1 MSANDPETR
10 GGPETAAGPENPG
23 PGEGVDDILVDGMIP
38 FNRPY
43 LVGSEFERMREAVD
57 GLVISEGGPFTDQ
70 CEQLLVEMTGAEAA
84 LLTSSCTHALEM
96 AALLLDLEEGDE
108 IVMPSFTFVS
118 TANAFALRGLR
129 PVFVDVR
136 PDTLNL
142 DERLLESKITR
153 RTRAIVVVHYAGV
166 GCEMDAIQT
175 IATEA
180 GLSIIEDNA
189 HGLLGSYRG
198 KPLGTFGVMATQ
210 SFHETKNLT
219 CGKGGALL
227 LNDADLL
234 DRARVIRN
242 KGTNRAQFLEGLVD
256 KYTWVG
262 LGSSYQPSDLLSAFL
277 LCQFEARNRIQEK
290 RKEIW
295 TRYHEELADWA
306 RAEGVAQPAV
316 PEHVEQTFHMY
327 YLLLPTAHHRSRFIP
342 FLRDNGVNAVFHYL
356 PLNVSPMGERLGAR
370 PGDCPVA
377 EDVSSRLVRL
387 PFFTGLDE
395 AHQETVI
402 RAVREYRCG

>member
-1 MSANDPETR
+1 MSVN
-10 GGPETAAGPENPG
+10 GPEVSGPE
-23 PGEGVDDILVDGMIP
+23 DICIDGRIP

-43 LVGSEFERMREAVD
+43 LVGSEFDRMRQAVE

-96 AALLLDLEEGDE
+96 AAILLDLKDGDE
-108 IVMPSFTFVS
+108 VVMPSFTFVS
-118 TANAFALRGLR
+118 TANAFALRGAR
-129 PVFVDVR
+129 PVFADIR

-142 DERLLESKITR
+142 DERLLEPKITP

-166 GCEMDAIQT
+166 GCEMDAIQ
-175 IATEA
+175 AVADEA
-180 GLSIIEDNA
+180 GLSIVEDNA
-189 HGLLGSYRG
+189 HGLLGRYKG
-198 KPLGTFGVMATQ
+198 KALGTFGVMATQ

-227 LNDADLL
+227 LNDAELL
-234 DRARVIRN
+234 DTARVIRN

-277 LCQFEARNRIQEK
+277 LCQLEARARIQQK
-290 RKEIW
+290 RMEIW
-295 TRYHEELADWA
+295 QRYHEGLADWA
-306 RAEGVAQPAV
+306 DAEGVQQPTV
-316 PEHVEQTFHMY
+316 PEHVEQAFHMY
-327 YLLLPTAHHRSRFIP
+327 YLLLPTAEHRSRFIA
-342 FLRDNGVNAVFHYL
+342 FLKNNGVNAVFHYV
-356 PLNVSPMGERLGAR
+356 PLNLSPMGENLGAR

-377 EDVSSRLVRL
+377 EDLSSRLVRL

-395 AHQETVI
+395 ANQETVI
-402 RAVREYRCG
+402 RTVREYRCG

>member
-1 MSANDPETR
+1 MST
-10 GGPETAAGPENPG
+10 
-23 PGEGVDDILVDGMIP
+23 DIRVDGRIP

-43 LVGSEFERMREAVD
+43 LVGTEFERMREAVE
-57 GLVISEGGPFTDQ
+57 GLVISEGGPFTDR
-70 CEQLLVEMTGAEAA
+70 CEELLVDMTGAEAA

-96 AALLLDLEEGDE
+96 AALLLELKQGDE
-108 IVMPSFTFVS
+108 VLMPSFTFVS
-118 TANAFALRGLR
+118 TANAFALRGAR
-129 PVFVDVR
+129 PVFADIR

-142 DERLLESKITR
+142 DERLLESKITP

-166 GCEMDAIQT
+166 ACEMDAIRT
-175 IATEA
+175 IADGA
-180 GLSIIEDNA
+180 GLPIIEDNA
-189 HGLLGSYRG
+189 HGLLGSYKG

-277 LCQFEARNRIQEK
+277 LCQFEARTLIQQK

-295 TRYHEELADWA
+295 QRYDEGLAGWA
-306 RAEGVAQPAV
+306 DAEGVQKPVV
-316 PEHVEQTFHMY
+316 PEHVEQAFHMY
-327 YLLLPTAHHRSRFIP
+327 YLLLPTAQHRSRFIT
-342 FLRDNGVNAVFHYL
+342 FLEDNGINSVFHYV
-356 PLNVSPMGERLGAR
+356 PLNLSPMGESLGAR

-387 PFFTGLDE
+387 PFFTALDVTN
-395 AHQETVI
+395 QEMVI
-402 RAVREYRCG
+402 RQIKEYRCS

>member
-1 MSANDPETR
+1 MST
-10 GGPETAAGPENPG
+10 
-23 PGEGVDDILVDGMIP
+23 DIRVDGRIP

-43 LVGSEFERMREAVD
+43 LVGTEFERMREAVE
-57 GLVISEGGPFTDQ
+57 GLVISEGGPFTDR
-70 CEQLLVEMTGAEAA
+70 CEELLVDMTGAEAA

-108 IVMPSFTFVS
+108 VLMPSFTFVS
-118 TANAFALRGLR
+118 TANAFALRGAR
-129 PVFVDVR
+129 PVFADIR

-142 DERLLESKITR
+142 DERLLESKITP

-166 GCEMDAIQT
+166 ACEMDAIRT
-175 IATEA
+175 IADGA
-180 GLSIIEDNA
+180 GLPIIEDNA
-189 HGLLGSYRG
+189 HGLLGSYKG

-277 LCQFEARNRIQEK
+277 LCQFEARTLIQQK

-295 TRYHEELADWA
+295 QRYDEGLAGWA
-306 RAEGVAQPAV
+306 DAEGVQKPVV
-316 PEHVEQTFHMY
+316 PEHVEQAFHMY
-327 YLLLPTAHHRSRFIP
+327 YLLLPTAQHRSRFIT
-342 FLRDNGVNAVFHYL
+342 FLEDNGINSVFHYV
-356 PLNVSPMGERLGAR
+356 PLNLSPMGESLGAR

-387 PFFTGLDE
+387 PFFTALDVTN
-395 AHQETVI
+395 QEMVI
-402 RAVREYRCG
+402 RQIKEYRCS

>member
-1 MSANDPETR
+1 MSVN
-10 GGPETAAGPENPG
+10 GPEVSGPE
-23 PGEGVDDILVDGMIP
+23 DIRIDGRIP

-43 LVGSEFERMREAVD
+43 LVGSEFDRMRQAVE

-96 AALLLDLEEGDE
+96 AAILLDLKDGDE
-108 IVMPSFTFVS
+108 VVMPSFTFVS
-118 TANAFALRGLR
+118 TANAFALRGAR
-129 PVFVDVR
+129 PVFADIR

-142 DERLLESKITR
+142 DERLLEPKITP

-166 GCEMDAIQT
+166 GCEMDAIQ
-175 IATEA
+175 AVADEA
-180 GLSIIEDNA
+180 GLSIVEDNA
-189 HGLLGSYRG
+189 HGLLGRYKG
-198 KPLGTFGVMATQ
+198 KALGTFGVMATQ

-227 LNDADLL
+227 LNDAELL
-234 DRARVIRN
+234 DTARVIRN

-277 LCQFEARNRIQEK
+277 LCQLEARARIQQK
-290 RKEIW
+290 RMEIW
-295 TRYHEELADWA
+295 QRYHEGLADWA
-306 RAEGVAQPAV
+306 DAEGVQQPTV
-316 PEHVEQTFHMY
+316 PEHVEQAFHMY
-327 YLLLPTAHHRSRFIP
+327 YLLLPTAEHRSRFIA
-342 FLRDNGVNAVFHYL
+342 FLKDNGVNAVFHYV
-356 PLNVSPMGERLGAR
+356 PLNLSPMGESLGAR
-370 PGDCPVA
+370 PDDCPVA
-377 EDVSSRLVRL
+377 EDLSSRLVRL

-395 AHQETVI
+395 ANQETVI
-402 RAVREYRCG
+402 RTVREYRCG

>member
-1 MSANDPETR
+1 L
-10 GGPETAAGPENPG
+10 
-23 PGEGVDDILVDGMIP
+23 DDILVDGRIP

-43 LVGSEFERMREAVD
+43 LVGSEFDRMREAVE

-70 CEQLLVEMTGAEAA
+70 CEQLLEEMTGAEAA

-96 AALLLDLEEGDE
+96 AGLLLDLEEGDE
-108 IVMPSFTFVS
+108 IVVPSFTFVS
-118 TANAFALRGLR
+118 TANAFALRGAR
-129 PVFVDVR
+129 PVFADIR

-142 DERLLESKITR
+142 DERLLASKITS

-175 IATEA
+175 VADEA
-180 GLSIIEDNA
+180 GLCIIEDNA
-189 HGLLGSYRG
+189 HGLLGSYKG

-227 LNDADLL
+227 LNDLDLL
-234 DRARVIRN
+234 DRAKVIRN
-242 KGTNRAQFLEGLVD
+242 KGTDRVRFAEGLVD

-277 LCQFEARNRIQEK
+277 LCQFEARDGIQEK
-290 RKEIW
+290 RKQIW
-295 TRYHEELADWA
+295 HRYHEGLADWA
-306 RAEGVAQPAV
+306 HSEGIGQPVV
-316 PEHVEQTFHMY
+316 PEHVEQTYHMY
-327 YLLLPTAHHRSRFIP
+327 YLLLPSAAHRARFIT
-342 FLRDNGVNAVFHYL
+342 FLRENDVNAVFHYL
-356 PLNVSPMGERLGAR
+356 PLNVSSMGERQGAR

-395 AHQETVI
+395 AHQEIVL
-402 RAVREYRCG
+402 RAVREYRCA

>member
-1 MSANDPETR
+1 MST
-10 GGPETAAGPENPG
+10 
-23 PGEGVDDILVDGMIP
+23 DIRVDGRIP

-43 LVGSEFERMREAVD
+43 LVGTEFERMREAVE
-57 GLVISEGGPFTDQ
+57 GLVISEGGPFTDR
-70 CEQLLVEMTGAEAA
+70 CEELLLEMTGAEAV
-84 LLTSSCTHALEM
+84 LLTSSCTAALEM

-108 IVMPSFTFVS
+108 VVMPSFTFVS
-118 TANAFALRGLR
+118 TANAFALRGAR
-129 PVFVDVR
+129 PVFVDIR
-136 PDTLNL
+136 SDTLNL
-142 DERLLESKITR
+142 DERLLESKITP
-153 RTRAIVVVHYAGV
+153 RTRAVVVVHYAGV

-175 IATEA
+175 VADEA

-189 HGLLGSYRG
+189 HGLLGRYKGR
-198 KPLGTFGVMATQ
+198 PLGTFGVMATQ

-234 DRARVIRN
+234 DRAKVIRN

-277 LCQFEARNRIQEK
+277 LCQFEVRDLIQQK

-295 TRYHEELADWA
+295 QRYHEGLADWA
-306 RAEGVAQPAV
+306 DAEGVQRPV
-316 PEHVEQTFHMY
+316 IPKHVEQTFHMY
-327 YLLLPTAHHRSRFIP
+327 YLLLPTAHHRSRFIA
-342 FLRDNGVNAVFHYL
+342 FLEDNHVSSVFHYV
-356 PLNVSPMGERLGAR
+356 PLHLSPMGESLGAR

-395 AHQETVI
+395 PNQAAVI
-402 RAVREYRCG
+402 HTVREYRCG

>member
-1 MSANDPETR
+1 MSTNVR
-10 GGPETAAGPENPG
+10 
-23 PGEGVDDILVDGMIP
+23 VDGRIP

-43 LVGSEFERMREAVD
+43 LVGTEFERMQEAVE
-57 GLVISEGGPFTDQ
+57 GLWISEGGPFTDR
-70 CEQLLVEMTGAEAA
+70 CEALLMDMTGAEAA

-96 AALLLDLEEGDE
+96 AALLLDLEAGDE
-108 IVMPSFTFVS
+108 VLMPSFTFVS
-118 TANAFALRGLR
+118 TANAFALRGAR

-136 PDTLNL
+136 SDTLNL
-142 DERLLESKITR
+142 DERLLESRITP
-153 RTRAIVVVHYAGV
+153 RTRAVVVVHYAGV
-166 GCEMDAIQT
+166 GCEMDLIRNVAD
-175 IATEA
+175 EA

-189 HGLLGSYRG
+189 HGLLGSYKG

-234 DRARVIRN
+234 DKARVIRN
-242 KGTNRAQFLEGLVD
+242 KGTNRAQFLEGVVD

-277 LCQFEARNRIQEK
+277 LCQFEARHLIQEK
-290 RKEIW
+290 RKAIW
-295 TRYHEELADWA
+295 QRYHEGLAEWA
-306 RAEGVAQPAV
+306 AAEGVQQPVV

-327 YLLLPTAHHRSRFIP
+327 YLLLPTDEHRTRFIA
-342 FLRDNGVNAVFHYL
+342 FLEDNHVSSVFHYV
-356 PLNVSPMGERLGAR
+356 PLNLSPMGESLGSR

-395 AHQETVI
+395 ANQGAVI
-402 RAVREYRCG
+402 HTVREYRCG

>member
-1 MSANDPETR
+1 MSANIR
-10 GGPETAAGPENPG
+10 
-23 PGEGVDDILVDGMIP
+23 VDGRIP
-38 FNRPY
+38 FNQPY
-43 LVGSEFERMREAVD
+43 LVGSEFERMREAVE

-70 CEQLLVEMTGAEAA
+70 CEELLADMTGAEAA

-96 AALLLDLEEGDE
+96 AALLLDLKEGDE
-108 IVMPSFTFVS
+108 VVMPSFTFVS
-118 TANAFALRGLR
+118 TANAFALRGAT
-129 PVFVDVR
+129 PIFADVR

-142 DERLLESKITR
+142 DEHLLSSKITP

-166 GCEMDAIQT
+166 GCEMDAIQ
-175 IATEA
+175 AVADEA

-189 HGLLGSYRG
+189 HGLLGSYKE

-210 SFHETKNLT
+210 SFHETKNLS

-234 DRARVIRN
+234 DRAKVIRN
-242 KGTNRAQFLEGLVD
+242 KGTNRAEFIEGVVD

-277 LCQFEARNRIQEK
+277 LCQLEARAQIQEK
-290 RKEIW
+290 RKGIW
-295 TRYHEELADWA
+295 QRYHEGLEDWA
-306 RAEGVAQPAV
+306 RAEGVQPPVV

-327 YLLLPTAHHRSRFIP
+327 YLLLPTAEDRGRFIT
-342 FLRDNGVNAVFHYL
+342 FLEDHGVNAVFHYV
-356 PLNVSPMGERLGAR
+356 PLNLSPMGESLGAR
-370 PGDCPVA
+370 AGDCPVA

-395 AHQETVI
+395 ATQEIVI
-402 RAVREYRCG
+402 RTVREYHCG

>member
-1 MSANDPETR
+1 
-10 GGPETAAGPENPG
+10 
-23 PGEGVDDILVDGMIP
+23 
-38 FNRPY
+38 
-43 LVGSEFERMREAVD
+43 MREAVE

-70 CEQLLVEMTGAEAA
+70 CEELLVDMTGAEAA

-108 IVMPSFTFVS
+108 VVMPSFTFVS
-118 TANAFALRGLR
+118 TANAFALRGAR

-136 PDTLNL
+136 SDTLNL
-142 DERLLESKITR
+142 DERLLESKITP
-153 RTRAIVVVHYAGV
+153 RTRAVVVVHYAGV

-175 IATEA
+175 VADEA

-189 HGLLGSYRG
+189 HGLLGSYKG

-234 DRARVIRN
+234 DRAKVIRN

-256 KYTWVG
+256 KYTWVD

-277 LCQFEARNRIQEK
+277 LCQLEARALIQQK
-290 RKEIW
+290 RKELW
-295 TRYHEELADWA
+295 QRYHGGLADWA
-306 RAEGVAQPAV
+306 DAEGVQLPVV
-316 PEHVEQTFHMY
+316 PKHVEQTFHMY
-327 YLLLPTAHHRSRFIP
+327 YLLLPTAEHRSRFIA
-342 FLRDNGVNAVFHYL
+342 FLEENGVSSVFHYV
-356 PLNVSPMGERLGAR
+356 PLNLSPMGESLGSR

-377 EDVSSRLVRL
+377 EDVSIRLVRL

-395 AHQETVI
+395 ANQEVVI
-402 RAVREYRCG
+402 RTVREYRCG

>member
-1 MSANDPETR
+1 MSGMSTSRPESPGF
-10 GGPETAAGPENPG
+10 GGGAE
-23 PGEGVDDILVDGMIP
+23 DIRVDGRIP

-43 LVGSEFERMREAVD
+43 LVGSEFERMREAVE
-57 GLVISEGGPFTDQ
+57 GLVISEGGPFTDR

-108 IVMPSFTFVS
+108 VVMPSFTFVS

-129 PVFVDVR
+129 PVFMDIR

-142 DERLLESKITR
+142 DERLLASKITT

-166 GCEMDAIQT
+166 GCEMDAIQGV
-175 IATEA
+175 ADEA

-189 HGLLGSYRG
+189 HGLLGSYKG
-198 KPLGTFGVMATQ
+198 KALGTFGVMATQ

-227 LNDADLL
+227 LNDADLV
-234 DRARVIRN
+234 DRAKVIRN

-262 LGSSYQPSDLLSAFL
+262 LGSSYYPSDLLSAFL
-277 LCQFEARNRIQEK
+277 LCQFEARDLIQKK
-290 RKEIW
+290 RREIW
-295 TRYHEELADWA
+295 RRYDEGLADWA
-306 RAEGVAQPAV
+306 DVQGVRKPVV
-316 PEHVEQTFHMY
+316 PDHVKQTFHMY
-327 YLLLPTAHHRSRFIP
+327 YLLLPTAEHRSRFIT
-342 FLRDNGVNAVFHYL
+342 FLEDRDVNAVFHYV
-356 PLNVSPMGERLGAR
+356 PLNLSPMGESLGAQ

-387 PFFTGLDE
+387 PFFTGLDQ
-395 AHQETVI
+395 ATQEIVI
-402 RAVREYRCG
+402 RTVREYRCG

>member
-1 MSANDPETR
+1 MSTN
-10 GGPETAAGPENPG
+10 GPEVSGPE
-23 PGEGVDDILVDGMIP
+23 DIRVDGRIP

-43 LVGSEFERMREAVD
+43 LVGTEFGRMREAVE

-70 CEQLLVEMTGAEAA
+70 CEELLVDMTGAEAA

-108 IVMPSFTFVS
+108 VVMPSFTFVS
-118 TANAFALRGLR
+118 TANAFALRGAR

-136 PDTLNL
+136 SDTLNL
-142 DERLLESKITR
+142 DERLLESKITP
-153 RTRAIVVVHYAGV
+153 RTRAVVVVHYAGV

-175 IATEA
+175 VADEA

-189 HGLLGSYRG
+189 HGLLGSYKG

-234 DRARVIRN
+234 DRAKVIRN

-256 KYTWVG
+256 KYTWVD

-277 LCQFEARNRIQEK
+277 LCQLEARALIQQK
-290 RKEIW
+290 RKELW
-295 TRYHEELADWA
+295 QRYHGGLADWA
-306 RAEGVAQPAV
+306 DAEGVQLPVV
-316 PEHVEQTFHMY
+316 PKHVEQTFHMY
-327 YLLLPTAHHRSRFIP
+327 YLLLPTAEHRSRFIA
-342 FLRDNGVNAVFHYL
+342 FLEENGVSSVFHYV
-356 PLNVSPMGERLGAR
+356 PLNLSPMGESLGSR

-377 EDVSSRLVRL
+377 EDVSIRLVRL

-395 AHQETVI
+395 ANQEVVI
-402 RAVREYRCG
+402 RTVREYRCG

>member
-1 MSANDPETR
+1 MSGMSTNT
-10 GGPETAAGPENPG
+10 
-23 PGEGVDDILVDGMIP
+23 GVDERIP

-43 LVGSEFERMREAVD
+43 LVGSEFERMREAVE

-70 CEQLLVEMTGAEAA
+70 CEQLLVDMTGAKAA

-108 IVMPSFTFVS
+108 VVMPSFTFVS
-118 TANAFALRGLR
+118 TANAFALRGAR
-129 PVFVDVR
+129 PIFADIR

-142 DERLLESKITR
+142 DERLLESKITP
-153 RTRAIVVVHYAGV
+153 RTRAIVVVHYASV
-166 GCEMDAIQT
+166 SCEMDAIRT
-175 IATEA
+175 VADEA
-180 GLSIIEDNA
+180 GLPIIEDNA
-189 HGLLGSYRG
+189 HGLLGSYKG

-234 DRARVIRN
+234 DRAIVIRN

-256 KYTWVG
+256 QYTWVG

-277 LCQFEARNRIQEK
+277 LCQFEARTLIQQK

-295 TRYHEELADWA
+295 QRYDERLADWA
-306 RAEGVAQPAV
+306 DAEGVQKPVV
-316 PEHVEQTFHMY
+316 PEHVDQAFHMY
-327 YLLLPTAHHRSRFIP
+327 HLLLPTAEHRGRFIT
-342 FLRDNGVNAVFHYL
+342 FLEGHGVNAVFHYV
-356 PLNVSPMGERLGAR
+356 PLNLSPMGESLGAR

-395 AHQETVI
+395 ATQEIVI
-402 RAVREYRCG
+402 RTVREYRCG

>member
-1 MSANDPETR
+1 MST
-10 GGPETAAGPENPG
+10 
-23 PGEGVDDILVDGMIP
+23 DIRVDGRIP

-43 LVGSEFERMREAVD
+43 LVGTEFERMREAVE
-57 GLVISEGGPFTDQ
+57 GLVISEGGPFTDR
-70 CEQLLVEMTGAEAA
+70 CEELLLEMTGAEAV
-84 LLTSSCTHALEM
+84 LLTSSCTAALEM

-108 IVMPSFTFVS
+108 VVMPSFTFVS
-118 TANAFALRGLR
+118 TANAFALRGAR
-129 PVFVDVR
+129 PVFVDIR
-136 PDTLNL
+136 SDTLNL
-142 DERLLESKITR
+142 DERLLESKITP
-153 RTRAIVVVHYAGV
+153 RTRAVVVVHYAGV

-175 IATEA
+175 VADEA

-189 HGLLGSYRG
+189 HGLLGRYKGR
-198 KPLGTFGVMATQ
+198 PLGTFGVMATQ

-234 DRARVIRN
+234 DRAKVIRN

-277 LCQFEARNRIQEK
+277 LCQFEVRDLIQQK

-295 TRYHEELADWA
+295 QRYHEGLADWA
-306 RAEGVAQPAV
+306 DAEGVQRPV
-316 PEHVEQTFHMY
+316 IPKHVEQAFHMY
-327 YLLLPTAHHRSRFIP
+327 YLLLPTAEHRSRFIT
-342 FLRDNGVNAVFHYL
+342 FLADNGVNSVFHYV
-356 PLNVSPMGERLGAR
+356 PLNLSPMGESLGAR

-387 PFFTGLDE
+387 PFFTGLSE
-395 AHQETVI
+395 AHQGTVI
-402 RAVREYRCG
+402 RAVKEYRCG